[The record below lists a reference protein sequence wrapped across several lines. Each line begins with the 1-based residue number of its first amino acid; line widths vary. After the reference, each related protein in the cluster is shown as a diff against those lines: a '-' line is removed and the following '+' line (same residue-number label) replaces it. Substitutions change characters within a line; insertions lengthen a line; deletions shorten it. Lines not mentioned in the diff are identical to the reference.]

1 MKIIRVLNN
10 SAVISEN
17 QDHEEIIA
25 LGKGIAYGKKV
36 GRMSLINKKYIKFS
50 HPCLTIKENCY

>member
-10 SAVISEN
+10 CAVICEN

-36 GRMSLINKKYIKFS
+36 GG
-50 HPCLTIKENCY
+50 

>member
-25 LGKGIAYGKKV
+25 LGKGIAYGKKW
-36 GRMSLINKKYIKFS
+36 GMSLINKKYIKFS

>member
-36 GRMSLINKKYIKFS
+36 GMSLINKKYIKFS

>member
-17 QDHEEIIA
+17 QEHEEIIA
-25 LGKGIAYGKKV
+25 LGKGIAYGKKR
-36 GRMSLINKKYIKFS
+36 GMSLINKKYIKFS

>member
-10 SAVISEN
+10 SAVISEK
-17 QDHEEIIA
+17 QEHEEIIA
-25 LGKGIAYGKKV
+25 LGKGIAYGKKA
-36 GRMSLINKKYIKFS
+36 GMSLINKKYIKFS

>member
-17 QDHEEIIA
+17 QDHEEVKE
-25 LGKGIAYGKKV
+25 LLMEKKW
-36 GRMSLINKKYIKFS
+36 GGMSLINKKYIKFS